1 VQSEIMPQIA
11 LVEDEISLNEL
22 IKLNLEL
29 EGHKVQTYMSGQTA
43 LENLSILQKMDLII
57 LDIMLPKISG
67 LELCEKIRELSDV
80 PILFLSAKGTT
91 ADRIAGL
98 KKGGTDYLVKPFDLE
113 ELILKVSILIRS
125 YQPNGESN
133 LLTINERTVHFDTFE
148 VRNQNKELLTILTK
162 KEIELLRLFS
172 RKSGMVISRDEILD
186 TVWGQDQFPSSR
198 TVDNF
203 IVGFRKLF
211 EVDPRNPRFF
221 ISIRGVGYKF
231 VKI

>member
-1 VQSEIMPQIA
+1 
-11 LVEDEISLNEL
+11 
-22 IKLNLEL
+22 
-29 EGHKVQTYMSGQTA
+29 
-43 LENLSILQKMDLII
+43 
-57 LDIMLPKISG
+57 MLPKISG
-67 LELCEKIRELSDV
+67 LELCEKIREFSDV

-91 ADRIAGL
+91 SDRIAGL

-113 ELILKVSILIRS
+113 ELILKVSILVRS
-125 YQPNGESN
+125 YQPSTDTT
-133 LLTINERTVHFDTFE
+133 LLKINEKIIHFDTFE
-148 VRNQNKELLTILTK
+148 VRGKNKELVGVLTK

-172 RKSGMVISRDEILD
+172 KKAGMVISRDEILD

-211 EVDPRNPRFF
+211 EPDPRNPRFF
-221 ISIRGVGYKF
+221 LSIRGVGYKF